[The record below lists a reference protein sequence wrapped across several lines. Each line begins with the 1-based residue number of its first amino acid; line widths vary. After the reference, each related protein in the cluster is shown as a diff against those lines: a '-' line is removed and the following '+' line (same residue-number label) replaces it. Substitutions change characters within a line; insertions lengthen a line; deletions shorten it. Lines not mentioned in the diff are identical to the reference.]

1 MFRIIQRKYLWFT
14 ISGLIIIPGIVF
26 LCLGGLKLN
35 IDFTGGTLWQINFG
49 NNRPATAE
57 LKSKLDAAELRDVIV
72 QPLGDKGMAVRLQPI
87 DNAKRSAV
95 LEDLKKTYPDIQEE
109 SFETIGPTIGKE
121 MLSKSVT
128 AIIMVLLGIIFYI
141 SWAFRKISRASTI
154 SGWVMGLS
162 ATIALAH
169 DVLVLLGVFAIL
181 GYFFNV
187 EIGALF
193 VTALLTVLGFS
204 VHDTIVVFDR
214 VRENV
219 THDSR
224 KDFET
229 VVNDSVNQ
237 TLARSLNTS
246 LTTLFVLVAL
256 YLFGG
261 ESIKWFVFDMIIGI
275 ITGTYSSIFNAS
287 PLLVVWEQFRRRR

>member
-1 MFRIIQRKYLWFT
+1 MFKIIQRKYLWFT
-14 ISGLIIIPGIVF
+14 ISGIIIIPGIVF
-26 LCLGGLKLN
+26 MCLGGLKFN
-35 IDFTGGTLWQINFG
+35 IDFTGGTLWQLNFN
-49 NNRPATAE
+49 NNRPAATE
-57 LKSKLDAAELRDVIV
+57 LKTMLESADLRDVTV
-72 QPLGDKGMAVRLQPI
+72 QPLGSNGMAVRLQPI
-87 DNAKRSAV
+87 DNAKRSTV
-95 LEDLKKTYPDIQEE
+95 LEAIKSTYPDVQEE

-121 MLSKSVT
+121 MLSKAIT
-128 AIIMVLLGIIFYI
+128 AMVMVLLGIILYI
-141 SWAFRKISRASTI
+141 SWAFRKISRTSTI
-154 SGWVMGLS
+154 SGWVMGVS

-187 EIGALF
+187 EVGSLF

-219 THDSR
+219 IHDSR
-224 KDFET
+224 QDFET

-261 ESIKWFVFDMIIGI
+261 ESIKWFVFAMIIGI
-275 ITGTYSSIFNAS
+275 ISGTYSSIFNAS
-287 PLLVVWEQFRRRR
+287 PLLDRKSVV

>member
-1 MFRIIQRKYLWFT
+1 M
-14 ISGLIIIPGIVF
+14 
-26 LCLGGLKLN
+26 CLGGLKLN
-35 IDFTGGTLWQINFG
+35 IDFTGGTLWQLKFG
-49 NNRPATAE
+49 ANRPAVAD
-57 LKSKLDAAELRDVIV
+57 LASKLTAADLRDVTV
-72 QPLGDKGMAVRLQPI
+72 QPLGDSAMAVRMQPI
-87 DNAKRSAV
+87 DNTKRAAV
-95 LEDLKKTYPDIQEE
+95 LEQLKTSYPTVQEE
-109 SFETIGPTIGKE
+109 SFESIGPTVGKE
-121 MLSKSVT
+121 LLNKSIT
-128 AIIMVLLGIIFYI
+128 AIIMVLLGIILYI
-141 SWAFRKISRASTI
+141 SWAFRKISRTSTI

-181 GYFFNV
+181 GYFFNI

-219 THDSR
+219 IHDSHQ
-224 KDFET
+224 DFENI
-229 VVNDSVNQ
+229 VNDSVNQ

-246 LTTLFVLVAL
+246 LTTLFVLIAL

-261 ESIKWFVFDMIIGI
+261 ESIKIFVLAMIIGI
-275 ITGTYSSIFNAS
+275 TTGTYSSIFNAS
-287 PLLVVWEQFRRRR
+287 PLLVVWEQYRRRK